1 MKETT
6 QNMENPSLSF
16 YGLGIAPKILEILAN
31 LKFQIP
37 TPIQHKAIPLAI
49 EGKDIIGIAQ
59 TGTGKTMAFA
69 IPMIQHLAQT
79 KSRGLIIVPTRE
91 LAVQVQESMSKIV
104 QGFGIRSVVLIG
116 GESMHT
122 QIQALKR
129 SPRIIIATPGRLL
142 DFLRQ
147 KQLHLKDIDVLVL
160 DEADRMLDMGFAPD
174 IEQIIKMVPAQ
185 RQTLFFSAT
194 MPPEIMKMASRYMKL
209 PVNVEIAPHGTS
221 AEHVTHEVF
230 IVHKDMKRTL
240 LGKLLK
246 QFRGSILLFCRTKMG
261 ARKIARQL
269 RDWGHNSAE
278 IHSDRSLAQRRQA
291 LEGFKTG
298 RFRILVATDIASR
311 GIDVKGI
318 ELVINYD
325 LPDQAENYVHR
336 IGRTGRA
343 GLAGHAISI
352 VTPEQRNDIGNIERL
367 IKIVLPISQHPE
379 IPQMEFEKPQRV
391 FSAQSFRS
399 RGGRRPFGRR
409 RR

>member
-1 MKETT
+1 
-6 QNMENPSLSF
+6 MENPSLSF

-49 EGKDIIGIAQ
+49 EGKDIIGLAQ

-325 LPDQAENYVHR
+325 LPDQAENY
-336 IGRTGRA
+336 
-343 GLAGHAISI
+343 
-352 VTPEQRNDIGNIERL
+352 
-367 IKIVLPISQHPE
+367 
-379 IPQMEFEKPQRV
+379 
-391 FSAQSFRS
+391 
-399 RGGRRPFGRR
+399 
-409 RR
+409 